1 MRFNITLTKDNLPTA
16 LRRAGYKPEGQDER
30 TEELS
35 FIKSI
40 TGAQYPH
47 FHIYC
52 KTNEDSASC
61 NLHLDQKRPSYR
73 GASAHSGEYNGE
85 LVESEAKR
93 IQAFF
98 TQETG
103 PSF

>member
-1 MRFNITLTKDNLPTA
+1 MKFRITLTKENLQTA
-16 LRRAGYKPEGQDER
+16 LRTLGYAPEGTDPKTQDLR
-30 TEELS
+30 FS
-35 FIKSI
+35 KRI
-40 TGAQYPH
+40 TSAPYPK

-52 KTNEDSASC
+52 TQDNDTALI